1 MVLPQTPLAL
11 TQIVARN
18 IVPVAGILLFGWSA
32 PNVLV
37 LYFIDTLLAMGVIV
51 TGVARFLLPPPTDQ
65 GWAARANAEFGYVG
79 AGLMVIAVVAI
90 PLGVPLIFMLAPGGA
105 DWREMLADR
114 GLHLG
119 IALQMAAACWSGV
132 DLYRALRTQTAEQLR
147 LKRRFAL
154 VFLRWIVVLMAAYS
168 GFFIIFGHYGALF
181 YVMLYVA
188 TTIVIEI
195 APDRFLRAMPG
206 GAEDAD
212 PDVRA
217 ATPGEIASPPAP
229 RHPPAASRKHDRHR
243 R

>member
-1 MVLPQTPLAL
+1 MVLPTTPLAL
-11 TQIVARN
+11 AQVVVRN

-37 LYFIDTLLAMGVIV
+37 LYFIDTLLSMGVIV
-51 TGVARFLLPPPTDQ
+51 TGIARFLLPPPNDQ
-65 GWAARANAEFGYVG
+65 GLAARANAEFGYVG

-114 GLHLG
+114 GFRIG
-119 IALQMAAACWSGV
+119 IALQVAAACWSGV
-132 DLYRALRTQTAEQLR
+132 DLYRALRTQTPDQLR

-154 VFLRWIVVLMAAYS
+154 VFLRWIVLLMATYT
-168 GFFIIFGHYGALF
+168 GFFVIFGHYGALF
-181 YVMLYVA
+181 YVTLYVA

-206 GAEDAD
+206 GAEDMD
-212 PDVRA
+212 PDVPA
-217 ATPGEIASPPAP
+217 ATTDKLASPPSPGA
-229 RHPPAASRKHDRHR
+229 PPATAHRHDRHHR
-243 R
+243 